1 MKLIKQI
8 QKIADEITTYYPS
21 SVGTGYYPFSE
32 EQLVKF
38 VSRILREDLEMAYCN
53 FHSETEDGEPCD
65 VVCLESLTE
74 NAYIVYSSGD
84 DHFEKVKTAKEAA
97 EALIK
102 LKYRGYKVPQY
113 AIDALIE
120 DDKIDD

>member
-1 MKLIKQI
+1 MKLHKKI
-8 QKIADEITTYYPS
+8 QSIAKEITTYYPS
-21 SVGTGYYPFSE
+21 SIGTGYYPFSE

-38 VSRILREDLEMAYCN
+38 LSRILQEDLEMAYCN

-74 NAYIVYSSGD
+74 NAYIIYSSE

-102 LKYRGYKVPQY
+102 LKYHGYKVPQY

>member
-1 MKLIKQI
+1 MLFR
-8 QKIADEITTYYPS
+8 S
-21 SVGTGYYPFSE
+21 
-32 EQLVKF
+32 
-38 VSRILREDLEMAYCN
+38 
-53 FHSETEDGEPCD
+53 
-65 VVCLESLTE
+65 
-74 NAYIVYSSGD
+74 IVYSSGD

>member
-1 MKLIKQI
+1 MKLIKEI

-21 SVGTGYYPFSE
+21 SVGTGYYPFSK

-38 VSRILREDLEMAYCN
+38 VSHVLREDLEMAYCN

-65 VVCLESLTE
+65 VVCRESLTE
-74 NAYIVYSSGD
+74 NSYIIYSSGD
-84 DHFEKVKTAKEAA
+84 DYFEKVKTAKEAA